1 MNGGGTGAVCC
12 SFFVISV
19 LRNGISLILRIN
31 LLIIVVQKVDSFS
44 KRGLQIM
51 LPEESVIELKSDKL
65 IVFKY
70 IAYFIKHCSFVTYH
84 SSS

>member
-44 KRGLQIM
+44 KRGLQII
-51 LPEESVIELKSDKL
+51 LPEESEIGLKSDKL